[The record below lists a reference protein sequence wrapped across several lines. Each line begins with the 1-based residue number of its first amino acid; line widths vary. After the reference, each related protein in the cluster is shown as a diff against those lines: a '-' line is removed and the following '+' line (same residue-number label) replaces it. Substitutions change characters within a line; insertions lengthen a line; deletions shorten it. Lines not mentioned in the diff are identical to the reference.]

1 MIRTF
6 HLSRF
11 LTFVMMAGSVAAA
24 HAGDAA
30 TVFAKDIKPLL
41 ETHCV
46 SCHGPMKRKAGVDLS
61 LISDEAGVQRDRSTW
76 RKVVDQLASKE
87 MPPED
92 AKSQP
97 SEAERQRLAGWAK
110 ATLTAGS
117 AALAK
122 DPGPAPLRRLTRDEY
137 GRTVR
142 DLLGITVDVAEAV
155 GLPSDNER
163 GFATYAGTLTMPPL
177 LFEKFYTAADRAL
190 EALVEPA
197 VDAPTPARRAWDA
210 VFIAKPGATPSA
222 KKEAARIII
231 QAFAR
236 RAYRRPVQPEE
247 LSRLLKTFDVASAT
261 RDFVPAIKLVFK
273 GILVSPSFLY
283 RSEQDRGPKNSA
295 DGYPVTDHELAV
307 RLSYLLWSTMPDT
320 ELSELA
326 DRGKLSEPS
335 ALTGQ
340 VKRMLADS
348 RAQALT
354 SGFFATWLQ
363 IDHLDRARPS
373 QQNFPSFTPELRRAM
388 YDETARFV
396 DELRLKDGR
405 LLDLLDCD
413 YAFVNEELATHYGIA
428 GDKGIA
434 GASGIKGKELRRVAL
449 NPGDHRGGV
458 LGMGSVL
465 AMTSHTYRTSPTLR
479 GKWVLEVLLGAP
491 PPPPPANVKPIEEA
505 GAKQEGAAAKTF
517 RDQLAAHVTDPA
529 CANCHRKMDPLGFAL
544 DGYDAVG
551 VWREGTKE
559 RPLDTSGKL
568 PSGES
573 FAGAGELKKVLWSKR
588 DRFTRTLVEQFLLYA
603 MGRDLGVADERTVDA
618 VVERLSREDSKFSA
632 LITGVVTSFP
642 FLNRRNADLPP
653 VKDTK
658 PAAVARP

>member
-1 MIRTF
+1 
-6 HLSRF
+6 
-11 LTFVMMAGSVAAA
+11 
-24 HAGDAA
+24 
-30 TVFAKDIKPLL
+30 
-41 ETHCV
+41 
-46 SCHGPMKRKAGVDLS
+46 
-61 LISDEAGVQRDRSTW
+61 
-76 RKVVDQLASKE
+76 
-87 MPPED
+87 
-92 AKSQP
+92 
-97 SEAERQRLAGWAK
+97 
-110 ATLTAGS
+110 
-117 AALAK
+117 
-122 DPGPAPLRRLTRDEY
+122 
-137 GRTVR
+137 
-142 DLLGITVDVAEAV
+142 
-155 GLPSDNER
+155 
-163 GFATYAGTLTMPPL
+163 
-177 LFEKFYTAADRAL
+177 
-190 EALVEPA
+190 
-197 VDAPTPARRAWDA
+197 
-210 VFIAKPGATPSA
+210 
-222 KKEAARIII
+222 
-231 QAFAR
+231 
-236 RAYRRPVQPEE
+236 
-247 LSRLLKTFDVASAT
+247 
-261 RDFVPAIKLVFK
+261 
-273 GILVSPSFLY
+273 
-283 RSEQDRGPKNSA
+283 
-295 DGYPVTDHELAV
+295 
-307 RLSYLLWSTMPDT
+307 
-320 ELSELA
+320 
-326 DRGKLSEPS
+326 
-335 ALTGQ
+335 
-340 VKRMLADS
+340 
-348 RAQALT
+348 
-354 SGFFATWLQ
+354 
-363 IDHLDRARPS
+363 
-373 QQNFPSFTPELRRAM
+373 M

-396 DELRLKDGR
+396 DDLRLKDGR

>member
-1 MIRTF
+1 
-6 HLSRF
+6 
-11 LTFVMMAGSVAAA
+11 MMVAGVAAGW
-24 HAGDAA
+24 AGEA
-30 TVFAKDIKPLL
+30 TVSFTKDIKPLL

-46 SCHGPMKRKAGVDLS
+46 SCHGPMKKKAGVDLS
-61 LISDEAGVQRDRSTW
+61 LIADDVGVQRDRATW
-76 RKVVDQLASKE
+76 KKVVDQLASKE

-92 AKSQP
+92 AKTQP
-97 SEAERQRLAGWAK
+97 SEIERQRLATWAK
-110 ATLTAGS
+110 ATLAAGS

-122 DPGPAPLRRLTRDEY
+122 DPGPAPVRRLTRDEY
-137 GRTVR
+137 TRTVR
-142 DLLGITVDVAEAV
+142 DLLGITIDVAEAV
-155 GLPSDNER
+155 SLPSDNER

-177 LFEKFYTAADRAL
+177 LFEKFYAAADRAL
-190 EALVEPA
+190 EAVVEPA
-197 VDAPTPARRAWDA
+197 ADAPASARRAWDA
-210 VFIAKPGATPSA
+210 LFIARPGATPA
-222 KKEAARIII
+222 TKKEAARTII

-247 LSRLLKTFDVASAT
+247 LSRLLKAFDAASAM
-261 RDFVPAIKLVFK
+261 RDFVPAVKLVLK
-273 GILVSPSFLY
+273 GILVSPNFLY
-283 RSEQDRGPKNSA
+283 RTEADRGPKNSS

-307 RLSYLLWSTMPDT
+307 RLSYLLWSTMPDA
-320 ELSELA
+320 ELGDLA

-335 ALTGQ
+335 TLAAQ
-340 VKRMLADS
+340 VKRMLADP

-354 SGFFATWLQ
+354 SGFFTTWLQ
-363 IDHLDRARPS
+363 VDHLDRARPS
-373 QQNFPSFTPELRRAM
+373 QQNFPAFTTELRQAM

-396 DELRLKDGR
+396 DELRLKDGK

-413 YAFVNEELATHYGIA
+413 YVFVNEDLAAHYGIT
-428 GDKGIA
+428 GV
-434 GASGIKGKELRRVAL
+434 SGKELRRVAL
-449 NPGDHRGGV
+449 KPGDHRGGV

-491 PPPPPANVKPIEEA
+491 PPPPPADVKKIEEA
-505 GAKQEGAAAKTF
+505 GAKQAGAAKTF
-517 RDQLAAHVTDPA
+517 RDQLAAHITDPA

-551 VWREGTKE
+551 VWRESTKE
-559 RPLDTSGKL
+559 HPLDTSGKL

-573 FAGAGELKKVLWSKR
+573 FAGASELKRVLWSKR

-603 MGRDLGVADERTVDA
+603 LGRDLGAADERTVDA
-618 VVERLSREDSKFSA
+618 VVERLGREDAKFSA

-653 VKDTK
+653 VKNPK
-658 PAAVARP
+658 PTTVARP